1 LVGVGAKAGGAKRF
15 GFAARPKPVAK
26 KRG

>member
-1 LVGVGAKAGGAKRF
+1 VGSKAGAAKRF
-15 GFAARPKPVAK
+15 GFAARPKPAAK